1 MNLKTSLFLTLV
13 FLTSY
18 AFAQNFQKSAL
29 LKDVRSLPMP
39 DTGKFV
45 SAFYTT
51 NEEPNIVATHRL
63 APQVEVSTTVI
74 MTSTLGKGQIF
85 AIGSSAYFESKLL
98 SDQNVQK
105 LLKNI
110 LENVSTHSKKLKI
123 AVTKSADP
131 ALISFLK
138 ANKARVYIAENAKF
152 QSNTSLYFLT
162 EDVKDTTAQQKI
174 EKYIRDGGQLIY
186 GSPYPGIFKH
196 RDHTKSYLNDLV
208 KINSLLSKAGI
219 FNAYTLIQANHINDT
234 LNLKDVPFY
243 LSVKAIFKQLAN
255 PAFTAI
261 DPTEYAYGIEPN
273 LELTFSNNA
282 DNSQIIKKLKSIL
295 VISDTLA
302 VPTLKNPL
310 DISTPAK
317 KAGYKFSKYLFD
329 KIHNVDKAT
338 DFVYPESK
346 VFPGR
351 VPQNAKRTVEQINID
366 VKVGS
371 QGLADPY
378 PDYFRLHSTGV
389 YVPAGEKVSIVVD
402 PKYRNQYL
410 KAQIGIHND
419 DLKHLDNLVRT
430 GFDLTRSFELDKDTT
445 TVFSPYGGLLYIRIP
460 DSSTLKSINITA
472 SGVVKAPYYKLGKN
486 TLAEWETIK
495 NNPAPWAELATNNII
510 LTVPSYRIKNLEN
523 PESLLKLWD
532 QIMDADADLAIIS
545 QTRTHPERI
554 IIDNQVAYGY
564 MFTVWDKIVA
574 PDDESCEWM
583 LNEKILKEKGS
594 WGHFHELGHRHQFW
608 GLDMDE
614 VSEVTTNLYTI
625 YVYDKVLK
633 KGLYNH
639 DGIASRDKVK
649 EKIHNYLQNQPT
661 FEKWGKSPFTA
672 LCMYI
677 QIIEHFGWES
687 IIKANK
693 IYREMDPRKYYD
705 HPLSNQQRID
715 LWYTTICKT
724 TNSNLSSFFE
734 IWKIP
739 VSEKAKAEVHH
750 YKTWIPQEFVTYLPH

>member
-1 MNLKTSLFLTLV
+1 
-13 FLTSY
+13 
-18 AFAQNFQKSAL
+18 
-29 LKDVRSLPMP
+29 MP

-51 NEEPNIVATHRL
+51 NEAPNIVATHRL

-74 MTSTLGKGQIF
+74 MSSALGKGQIF
-85 AIGSSAYFESKLL
+85 AIGSSEYFESKLL
-98 SDQNVQK
+98 SDHNVQK

-110 LENVSTHSKKLKI
+110 LENVSTPPKKLKV
-123 AVTKSADP
+123 AVTKTADA
-131 ALISFLK
+131 ALLNALK
-138 ANKARVYIAENAKF
+138 ANKVKVYIADGSKL
-152 QSNTSLYFLT
+152 QSGTDIYFLT
-162 EDVKDTTAQQKI
+162 NDVKDTTELKAI
-174 EKYIRDGGQLIY
+174 EKYISDGGSLVY

-196 RDHTKSYLNDLV
+196 RDQTKSYLNDLV
-208 KINSLLSKAGI
+208 KINSLLAKAGI
-219 FNAYTLIQANHINDT
+219 FNAYSLIQANHINDT

-255 PAFTAI
+255 PAFKAI
-261 DPTEYAYGIEPN
+261 DPTEYAYGMEPN

-282 DNSQIIKKLKSIL
+282 DTSQIIKKLKSIL
-295 VISDTLA
+295 AISDTLA
-302 VPTLKNPL
+302 VPTLKNPI

-317 KAGYKFSKYLFD
+317 KAGYQFSKYLFD
-329 KIHNVDKAT
+329 KSHNIDKAT

-346 VFPGR
+346 SFPGE
-351 VPQNAKRTVEQINID
+351 VPKNAKRTVEQINID

-378 PDYFRLHSTGV
+378 PDYYRLHSTGV

-402 PKYRNQYL
+402 PKYKNQHL

-419 DLKHLDNLVRT
+419 DLKHMDNLVRA

-445 TVFSPYGGLLYIRIP
+445 TVFSPYGGLLYIKIS
-460 DSSTLKSINITA
+460 DSCTLKSITITA
-472 SGVVKAPYYKLGKN
+472 SAVVKAPYYKLEKN

-510 LTVPSYRIKNLEN
+510 LTVPSYRIKNLKN
-523 PESLLKLWD
+523 PESLMKFWD
-532 QIMDADADLAIIS
+532 QVMDADADLANINRN
-545 QTRTHPERI
+545 RTHPERI

-564 MFTVWDKIVA
+564 MYTVWDKIVA
-574 PDDESCEWM
+574 PDDQSCAWM
-583 LNEKILKEKGS
+583 LDEKIVGTKGS

-614 VSEVTTNLYTI
+614 VSEVTTNLYSI

-639 DGIASRDKVK
+639 DAIRNK
-649 EKIHNYLQNQPT
+649 EEVEKKIQSYLQNQPT
-661 FEKWGKSPFTA
+661 FEKWGKDPFLA
-672 LCMYI
+672 LSMYI
-677 QIIEHFGWES
+677 QIIENFGWDS

-693 IYREMDPRKYYD
+693 IYREMDPSKYYD

-724 TNSNLSSFFE
+724 TNANLSSFFE
-734 IWKIP
+734 VWKIP
-739 VSEKAKAEVHH
+739 VSEKAKSNTRN
-750 YKTWIPQEFVTYLPH
+750 YKTWLPTELVAYLPH